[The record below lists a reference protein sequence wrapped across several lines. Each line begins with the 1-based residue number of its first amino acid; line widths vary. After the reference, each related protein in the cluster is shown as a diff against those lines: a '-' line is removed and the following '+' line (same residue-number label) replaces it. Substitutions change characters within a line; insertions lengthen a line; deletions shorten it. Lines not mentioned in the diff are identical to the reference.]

1 VLNFTELSSDGQ
13 DLELLARELLFR
25 RGFSVH
31 WSGKGA
37 DGGRDLICVE
47 YRDSF
52 LLPDSKRWLVQCKH
66 NAVSG
71 KSVGIGDLDSIVDSC
86 KQHSCTAYLLVCSTY
101 PSSAVVQ
108 RLEAIAQAP
117 GSIQTTFWDAVRIER
132 LLSTPSNW
140 SLAQRFFPKS
150 AGALG
155 WNVYATTSPNRWV
168 VNHRG
173 YYFHLSNRIGSSHD
187 YHFESI
193 DKRLDEIETIKL
205 PEDHFIRVRS
215 IWFDDKNGAY
225 SWNLDYMAPSSNQPN
240 ETILQ
245 TIERALGS
253 GYALEDGQIYDF
265 TLKRRAYSKH
275 SDHYDPDHYDYYE
288 NLPLNSYL
296 RFEGDARYDTDAS
309 EANKLRELAL
319 KREAYDRFVH
329 LLAKLSFIK
338 IIRASNAQFEDL
350 DQFFIRKNWAELL
363 EDFGDDH
370 FLSVFVILAT
380 TDHEKFH
387 RLVSFFPQDIEF
399 GFRLL
404 RVEVYLPSEG
414 GGSVRDTDD
423 NPLYEIKFSTWTFDI
438 TDKAAGRAQLNDY
451 LEKVI
456 DGIKGYISL
465 HGSE

>member
-1 VLNFTELSSDGQ
+1 MLDFKELSSDGQ
-13 DLELLARELLFR
+13 DLELLTRELLFR
-25 RGFSVH
+25 QGLSVH

-37 DGGRDLICVE
+37 DGGRDLICIE

-66 NAVSG
+66 NAISG
-71 KSVGIGDLDSIVDSC
+71 KSVGISDLDNIVDSC
-86 KQHSCTAYLLVCSTY
+86 KQHNCTAYLLVCSTY

-108 RLEAIAQAP
+108 RLEAIGQIP
-117 GSIQTTFWDAVRIER
+117 GSIQTAFWDAVRMER

-140 SLAQRFFPKS
+140 SLAQRFFLKS
-150 AGALG
+150 AAARG

-173 YYFHLSNRIGSSHD
+173 YYFHLSNRIGSSHE

-193 DKRLDEIETIKL
+193 DKRLDDIEAIKL

-215 IWFDDKNGAY
+215 VWCDDKNGAY
-225 SWNLDYMAPSSNQPN
+225 SWNLDYMTPSSSQPH
-240 ETILQ
+240 EAQLQ
-245 TIERALGS
+245 AIERELGS

-265 TLKRRAYSKH
+265 TLRRRAYSKH

-296 RFEGDARYDTDAS
+296 RFDGDARFNTDAS
-309 EANKLRELAL
+309 AATKLRESAL
-319 KREAYDRFVH
+319 KTQTYDRLVK
-329 LLAKLSFIK
+329 LLATLSFVK
-338 IIRASNAQFEDL
+338 IVRASNARFEDL
-350 DQFFIRKNWAELL
+350 DQFFIKKNWAELL
-363 EDFGDDH
+363 QDFGDDH

-380 TDHEKFH
+380 TDHAKFH
-387 RLVSFFPQDIEF
+387 QLVSYFPQEIEF

-404 RVEVYLPSEG
+404 KVEVYLPSEN
-414 GGSVRDTDD
+414 GGSTRDTDD
-423 NPLYEIKFSTWTFDI
+423 DPLYEIKFSTWTFDI
-438 TDKAAGRAQLNDY
+438 TDKAAGRAQLNGY

-456 DGIKGYISL
+456 GGIQQYISK
-465 HGSE
+465 HGSK